1 MLAEFSIVP
10 LGKGKHLSKC
20 VAEALSLVDES
31 GLDYRLH
38 AMGTEVEGSWDE
50 VMGLIRRCHQRAAKR
65 CERVYTQIKIDDFR
79 GRTGMLRSKVKA
91 VERKVGRKLKT

>member
-10 LGKGKHLSKC
+10 LGKSEHLADY
-20 VAEALSLVDES
+20 VAEVLKIVDGS

-50 VMGLIRRCHQRAAKR
+50 VMALIRRCHERMA
-65 CERVYTQIKIDDFR
+65 EMSDRVYTQIKIDDFK
-79 GRTGMLRSKVKA
+79 GQKGMLTTKVGA
-91 VERKVGRKLKT
+91 VESRVGKKLKT